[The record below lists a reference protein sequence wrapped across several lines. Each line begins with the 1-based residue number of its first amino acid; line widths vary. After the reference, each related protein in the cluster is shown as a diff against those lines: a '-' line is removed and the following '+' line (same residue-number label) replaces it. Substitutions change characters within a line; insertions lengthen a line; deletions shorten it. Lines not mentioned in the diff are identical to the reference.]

1 MVRLEWNSSEK
12 ASFCSR
18 DTAATCKLSDIALE
32 YNTIFDKHYATM
44 ICELHAG
51 TRLIPNTKVTSIHY
65 QTLSERDTTWRIDI
79 KNLSVCS
86 LQGLMLLF
94 LDKHDDLGTKM
105 KNLTTLPSQKFKQQ

>member
-1 MVRLEWNSSEK
+1 MVRLEWNFSEK

-18 DTAATCKLSDIALE
+18 GTAGTCKLSDSALE
-32 YNTIFDKHYATM
+32 YNTIFDERYATM
-44 ICELHAG
+44 IHELHAG

-65 QTLSERDTTWRIDI
+65 QTLSERGTTWRIDI
-79 KNLSVCS
+79 KNLSICS

-105 KNLTTLPSQKFKQQ
+105 KNLTTLPSQKYKQQ

>member
-65 QTLSERDTTWRIDI
+65 QTLSKKGTT
-79 KNLSVCS
+79 
-86 LQGLMLLF
+86 
-94 LDKHDDLGTKM
+94 
-105 KNLTTLPSQKFKQQ
+105 